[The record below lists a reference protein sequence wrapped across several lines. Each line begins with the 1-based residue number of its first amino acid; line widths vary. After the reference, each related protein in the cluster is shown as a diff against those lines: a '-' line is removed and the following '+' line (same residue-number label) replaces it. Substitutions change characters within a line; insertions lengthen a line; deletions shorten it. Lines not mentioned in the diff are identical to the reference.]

1 MASNRFTLKPR
12 SATHRSVGRETG
24 SGELIVRVA
33 SATHHIDARLSR
45 ASIDI

>member
-12 SATHRSVGRETG
+12 SATHRSVDRETG

-33 SATHHIDARLSR
+33 SATHHVDARLSC
-45 ASIDI
+45 ASIDT

>member
-12 SATHRSVGRETG
+12 SPTHSSVDRESG

-33 SATHHIDARLSR
+33 WPTHHIDARLSR
-45 ASIDI
+45 APIDI

>member
-12 SATHRSVGRETG
+12 SATHRSVDRETG

-33 SATHHIDARLSR
+33 AATHHIDARLSR
-45 ASIDI
+45 ASIAI